1 MDTERSLEL
10 TFNGRTVNAAPLK
23 PSQFT
28 ALQMMQVRGSEEQAR
43 KSNLRMYRI
52 IEHAVGPDQW
62 DDLMDDLATGDVDN
76 GAFATLTEDLIKASV
91 AYLTKKEEPAKPRT
105 NIDDDVELT
114 PEEIAAFESKI
125 AAHRAKNSE

>member
-28 ALQMMQVRGSEEQAR
+28 ALQMMQVRGSDEQAR

-52 IEHAVGPDQW
+52 IEHAVGADQW

-91 AYLTKKEEPAKPRT
+91 AYLTKKEEPAKQRT
-105 NIDDDVELT
+105 NREDDMELT
-114 PEEIAAFESKI
+114 PEEIDASLARLAALK
-125 AAHRAKNSE
+125 AKNSE